1 VLGVCPVPL
10 FLVWPCSEDQT
21 GTSCRSGQKFRQT
34 CNVTVRA
41 IESCKSVICRRRVV
55 QNVQDC
61 NVVCC
66 FVWVCQIV

>member
-1 VLGVCPVPL
+1 MLAVCPVPL
-10 FLVWPCSEDQT
+10 FLVWPCNEDQT
-21 GTSCRSGQKFRQT
+21 GASCRSGQKFRQT

-41 IESCKSVICRRRVV
+41 MESCNNVICRRVV

-66 FVWVCQIV
+66 FDWGCQTV